1 MINEF
6 INLLIKYENEIAYL
20 SKEASL
26 AYFNASISGKEEDY
40 KKASELQLR
49 ISKIFSNKNDFEKLK
64 KFKTSEEIN
73 NELVLKRQLELIYNA
88 YAGNQFDEKL
98 QEEIINL
105 STKVEEKFA
114 TFRACLPNGT
124 AEVNGQKLTDN
135 KIDEILETSTDSE
148 ELKQH
153 WLASKQ
159 IGNIV
164 ADDVKKL
171 VHMRNKAAKEMGFKN
186 YHQMSLE
193 LSEQNADDIE
203 KLFDELDELTRA
215 SFIKLKNEIDEF
227 LAKRYKITKQ
237 ELMPWYYFDKFFQH
251 GPKIYNVDFDKYFKD
266 KDIVEITKNYF
277 NGIDLNIDDLLEK
290 SDLFEK
296 EGKYQHAY
304 CTNIDKLGDVRVVCN
319 VKPNYRWMG
328 TMLHEYGHAVY
339 DKYVNRDLPW
349 TLREHAHIFTT
360 EAIAMLFG
368 RFVSNPQWL
377 KDVIGISEEEKE
389 NISAECFNSLR
400 LEQLVFTRWVQV
412 MYRFEKSMYENPEQD
427 LNKLWWELVE
437 KYQMIKKPEGRNE
450 PDWASKIHVALYP
463 AYYHNYMLGELLASQ
478 LYFYISEKVIKTT
491 NGKPQSFANDKNVGA
506 YLKHL
511 FFSYGAMY
519 HWSELIKKATGE
531 ELTPKYYAMQFV
543 G

>member
-1 MINEF
+1 MLNEF
-6 INLLIKYENEIAYL
+6 IKFLIEYENKIVDL
-20 SKEASL
+20 SREASL

-40 KKASELQLR
+40 KKASELQLQ

-114 TFRACLPNGT
+114 TFRA
-124 AEVNGQKLTDN
+124 EVNGQKLTNN

-164 ADDVKKL
+164 AEDVKKL
-171 VHMRNKAAKEMGFKN
+171 VSMRNKASKEMGLKN

-203 KLFDELDELTRA
+203 KLFNELDNLTCD
-215 SFIKLKNEIDEF
+215 SFIKLKDEIDEYLSKHF
-227 LAKRYKITKQ
+227 GITKQ
-237 ELMPWYYFDKFFQH
+237 ELMPWHYYDKFFQH
-251 GPKIYNVDFDKYFKD
+251 GPKIYNIDFDKYFKD
-266 KDIVEITKNYF
+266 KDIVEITRKYF

-296 EGKYQHAY
+296 EGKNQHAY
-304 CTNIDKLGDVRVVCN
+304 CTNIDRSSDVRVLCN

-339 DKYVNRDLPW
+339 DKYVNADLPW

-360 EAIAMLFG
+360 EAIAMMFG
-368 RFVSNPQWL
+368 RFASNPQWL

-389 NISAECFNSLR
+389 NISGDCYNSLR
-400 LEQLVFTRWVQV
+400 LEQLVFSRWVQV
-412 MYRFEKSMYENPEQD
+412 MYRFEKNMYENPEQD

-478 LYFYISEKVIKTT
+478 LYFYISEKVIKAQT
-491 NGKPQSFANDKNVGA
+491 GEPQSFADNKNVGA

-519 HWSELIKKATGE
+519 HWSELIKKATGV
-531 ELTPKYYAMQFV
+531 ELTPKYYAREFV
-543 G
+543 N

>member
-1 MINEF
+1 MLKEF
-6 INLLIKYENEIAYL
+6 INFLVEYENKVVEL
-20 SKEASL
+20 SKQASL
-26 AYFNASISGKEEDY
+26 AYFNSSISGKEEDY
-40 KKASELQLR
+40 KKASELQLKL
-49 ISKIFSNKNDFEKLK
+49 SKVFSNKDDFEKLK
-64 KFKTSEEIN
+64 KFKESEEIN
-73 NELVLKRQLELIYNA
+73 NEQVLKRQLKIIYNA

-98 QEEIINL
+98 QEEIIKL
-105 STKVEEKFA
+105 STKVEEKFS
-114 TFRACLPNGT
+114 TFRANI
-124 AEVNGQKLTDN
+124 NGQKLTDN
-135 KIDEILETSTDSE
+135 KIDEVLETSIDSE

-164 ADDVKKL
+164 AEDVKKL
-171 VHMRNKAAKEMGFKN
+171 VQMRNTAAKEFGFGN

-203 KLFDELDELTRA
+203 KLFDELDKLTRD
-215 SFIKLKNEIDEF
+215 SFAKLKDEIDEY
-227 LAKRYKITKQ
+227 LSKRYKITKE
-237 ELMPWYYFDKFFQH
+237 ELMPWHYQDKFFQQ
-251 GPKIYNVDFDKYFKD
+251 GPRIYKVELDKYYKD
-266 KDIVEITKNYF
+266 KNIVEITRKYY
-277 NGIDLNIDDLLEK
+277 NGIDLNIDDLIEK

-304 CTNIDKLGDVRVVCN
+304 CTNIDKRGDVRVLCN

-339 DKYVNRDLPW
+339 DKYVNPELPW

-368 RFVSNPQWL
+368 RFASSPQWL

-389 NISAECFNSLR
+389 NISGDCYNSLR
-400 LEQLVFTRWVQV
+400 LEQLVFSRWVQV
-412 MYRFEKSMYENPEQD
+412 MYRFEKNMYENPGQD

-437 KYQMIKKPEGRNE
+437 KYQIIKKPAGRNE

-478 LYFYISEKVIKTT
+478 LYFYISEKVIKESA
-491 NGKPQSFANDKNVGA
+491 KQPQSFADNKDAGN

-511 FFSYGAMY
+511 FFSYGAIY
-519 HWSELIKKATGE
+519 HWSQLIKKATGE
-531 ELTPKYYAMQFV
+531 ELTPKYYARQFV
-543 G
+543 D

>member
-1 MINEF
+1 MLNEF
-6 INLLIKYENEIAYL
+6 LKFLVEYENKIVEL
-20 SKEASL
+20 SKQASL

-40 KKASELQLR
+40 KKASALQLR
-49 ISKIFSNKNDFEKLK
+49 ISKIFANKDDFEKLK
-64 KFKTSEEIN
+64 KFKNSDEIK
-73 NELVLKRQLELIYNA
+73 NEQVLKRQLEIIYNA

-105 STKVEEKFA
+105 SSKVEEKFS
-114 TFRACLPNGT
+114 TFRAEING
-124 AEVNGQKLTDN
+124 EKVTDN
-135 KIDEILETSTDSE
+135 IIDELLESSTDSE
-148 ELKQH
+148 ELKKH

-159 IGNIV
+159 IGGIV
-164 ADDVKKL
+164 AEDVKTL
-171 VHMRNKAAKEMGFKN
+171 VGMRNKSAHELGYKN

-203 KLFDELDELTRA
+203 NLFDELDKLTRD
-215 SFIKLKNEIDEF
+215 SFSKLKNEIDEY
-227 LAKRYKITKQ
+227 LSKRYQITKE
-237 ELMPWYYFDKFFQH
+237 ELMPWHYQDKFFQQ
-251 GPKIYNVDFDKYFKD
+251 GPRIYKVELDKYYKD
-266 KDIVEITKNYF
+266 KDIVETTRTYY

-304 CTNIDKLGDVRVVCN
+304 CTNIDKLGDVRVLCN

-339 DKYVNRDLPW
+339 DKYVNPNLPW

-368 RFVSNPQWL
+368 RFASNPQWL
-377 KDVIGISEEEKE
+377 KDVFGISEEEKE
-389 NISAECFNSLR
+389 NISDDCFNSLR

-427 LNKLWWELVE
+427 LNKLWWDLVE
-437 KYQMIKKPEGRNE
+437 KYQMIKKPEGRDE
-450 PDWASKIHVALYP
+450 PDWAAKIHAALYP

-478 LYFYISEKVIKTT
+478 LYFYISEKVI
-491 NGKPQSFANDKNVGA
+491 NVSDDKPQSFVNNKEVGA

-511 FFSYGAMY
+511 FFSYGAIY

-531 ELTPKYYAMQFV
+531 ELTPKYYAKQFV
-543 G
+543 N